1 MAMTSSAQVAR
12 ITNAIM
18 STPGWERY
26 PEVLCR
32 MIGSY
37 LISAQVLLVTRKT
50 RDERGQPGDSNAMGT
65 VYGDIRIWSLT
76 LPALT
81 PKSSNLSPPGLAWQP
96 LGLNI
101 GCHTHPRL
109 LALYNNHLILGG
121 GHVPLKHIAFWHE
134 RGTPTDR
141 IAMVRLDELIQLQ
154 SAYTTSTL
162 AVKQCAIEPPTAT
175 ATAPLEIAVT
185 VPPPLTLPPTTVPPP
200 APPLSLPTPP
210 PSAPPLSL
218 PTPTTTKVSSNG
230 DQASASASVQ
240 ASSLSPSMLLAQQN
254 RDYQALRSYCT
265 NECIIGHLPMKPP
278 VNYLSSIMNASTGQ
292 LTLINGYANT
302 KGTDLIYN
310 GIGMLHHSIDMNAII
325 HASDTNTNGNNN
337 NDGKETK
344 VTQSVIDT
352 SSPTPFSTAKASITA
367 ASSALPSSSTTT
379 ASLSS
384 SPLPSS
390 MVNTTDWMIHPLLP
404 IARLRLDVAT
414 IIHPHNG
421 RTYLFG
427 KIQTTRLSCWAITR
441 RR

>member
-76 LPALT
+76 LPALP

-121 GHVPLKHIAFWHE
+121 GHAPLKHIAFWHE

-162 AVKQCAIEPPTAT
+162 AVKQSAIEPPTAI
-175 ATAPLEIAVT
+175 APLEIAAT
-185 VPPPLTLPPTTVPPP
+185 VPPPPPPPPPTTTTTTAPPSPPP
-200 APPLSLPTPP
+200 APPLSLPTP
-210 PSAPPLSL
+210 
-218 PTPTTTKVSSNG
+218 TTKVSSNDG
-230 DQASASASVQ
+230 NQSSASASVQ
-240 ASSLSPSMLLAQQN
+240 APSLSPSILLAQQN

-265 NECIIGHLPMKPP
+265 NECIIGQLPMKPP

-302 KGTDLIYN
+302 KGNDLIYN

-325 HASDTNTNGNNN
+325 HASDNNTNGNNN

-352 SSPTPFSTAKASITA
+352 SSPAPFSTAKASITA
-367 ASSALPSSSTTT
+367 TSSALPSSSTTT

-384 SPLPSS
+384 SPLPSSS

-414 IIHPHNG
+414 MIHPHNG

-427 KIQTTRLSCWAITR
+427 KIQTIHLSCWAIR
-441 RR
+441 DVDN